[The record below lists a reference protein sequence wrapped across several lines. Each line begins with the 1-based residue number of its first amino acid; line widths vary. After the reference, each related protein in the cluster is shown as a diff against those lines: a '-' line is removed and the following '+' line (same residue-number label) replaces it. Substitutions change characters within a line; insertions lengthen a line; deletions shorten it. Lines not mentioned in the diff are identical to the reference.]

1 MSDDSPTPE
10 MNNPHLE
17 ALTRLSS
24 QLTTTGF
31 EKVTVNFSGQNGN
44 SVLEEPK
51 FFRTGLDE
59 AVTAA
64 DVTTVFNGTAVDTSV
79 ITEAV
84 SRALEKSYPFWSDLV
99 GAYGT
104 VSYYPSQ
111 FGMYIR
117 IQRMTITTNENN
129 LTRGTLESLYPKVK
143 AV

>member
-79 ITEAV
+79 ITEAI
-84 SRALEKSYPFWSDLV
+84 SQALEKSYPF
-99 GAYGT
+99 
-104 VSYYPSQ
+104 
-111 FGMYIR
+111 
-117 IQRMTITTNENN
+117 
-129 LTRGTLESLYPKVK
+129 
-143 AV
+143 